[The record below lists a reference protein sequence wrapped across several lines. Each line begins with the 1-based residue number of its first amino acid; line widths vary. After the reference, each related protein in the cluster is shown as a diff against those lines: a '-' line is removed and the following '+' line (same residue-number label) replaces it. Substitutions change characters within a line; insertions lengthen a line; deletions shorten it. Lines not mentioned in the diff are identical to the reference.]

1 MYLNI
6 AIDGPAGAGKS
17 TIAKAVAQALGIL
30 YLDTGA
36 MYRAMALKALRAGV
50 DPRDPEAVE
59 SLLPDTDIFA
69 RNIDGAQHTYLDG
82 EDVSQLLRTQEMA
95 RAASD
100 ISAIPKVRIKL
111 AQVQRAVAQAG
122 DVVMDGREIGSYVLP
137 DTPHKFFVTASLEER
152 ARRRWTELKAAGKAG
167 GRTLGDIQE
176 EVAQR
181 DYNDS
186 HRAFAPLVQVP
197 DAVVIDT
204 THMTITQAVDAVL
217 AKLPSKV
224 GGELV

>member
-36 MYRAMALKALRAGV
+36 MYRAWPLKALRAGV

-122 DVVMDGREIGSYVLP
+122 DVVMDGREIGSYG
-137 DTPHKFFVTASLEER
+137 
-152 ARRRWTELKAAGKAG
+152 AAG
-167 GRTLGDIQE
+167 
-176 EVAQR
+176 
-181 DYNDS
+181 Y
-186 HRAFAPLVQVP
+186 AP
-197 DAVVIDT
+197 
-204 THMTITQAVDAVL
+204 
-217 AKLPSKV
+217 
-224 GGELV
+224 

>member
-152 ARRRWTELKAAGKAG
+152 ARRRYEELQLRGTPQEYEQVLQEIRQRDENESSRAAAPLRPAQDAMMLDTTGNSFEESEQAI
-167 GRTLGDIQE
+167 LDLIQE
-176 EVAQR
+176 K
-181 DYNDS
+181 
-186 HRAFAPLVQVP
+186 
-197 DAVVIDT
+197 
-204 THMTITQAVDAVL
+204 IT
-217 AKLPSKV
+217 K
-224 GGELV
+224 